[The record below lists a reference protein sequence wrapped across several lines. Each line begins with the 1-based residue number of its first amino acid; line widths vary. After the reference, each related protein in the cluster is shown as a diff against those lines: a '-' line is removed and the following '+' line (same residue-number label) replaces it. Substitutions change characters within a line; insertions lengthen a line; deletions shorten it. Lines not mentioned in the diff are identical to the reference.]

1 MHFSRPV
8 AQPRQGKDA
17 CVFVWLMNP
26 KAMSITNF
34 FGRLGAPLKNPMW
47 SWGSEA
53 PSGVIFL
60 RVWQNEIEFI
70 DGKLCV
76 RLTDRHL
83 FEGKKN
89 LGYNERL
96 SHIER
101 IRQGAPVYCVFCEM
115 KSQPTGD
122 ESKQLQKFA
131 IKTFIKT
138 HLFPGT
144 HLVEH
149 DGEVWLEFGPR
160 LPVELFW
167 STAVSPLTPPPV
179 FYDLIEA
186 LRLGQKQIPDI
197 LGTTFRGVTNFM
209 PGYWT
214 VVGVTR
220 DALAQMA
227 ATGWQGDFMKGLRR
241 DHMKSVKDF
250 QSLLMAEPCTY
261 ERFVDLVADYGRC
274 IICTKAQNPPDRA
287 GFGSTYSE
295 SDILFLSQPF
305 DTAQENSVRS
315 SKSRAQVFA
324 SLLS

>member
-1 MHFSRPV
+1 
-8 AQPRQGKDA
+8 
-17 CVFVWLMNP
+17 MNL
-26 KAMSITNF
+26 KAMSITKF
-34 FGRLGAPLKNPMW
+34 FGSLGAPLKNPMW

-53 PSGVIFL
+53 PSGAIFL

-122 ESKQLQKFA
+122 ESEQLKKFA

-144 HLVEH
+144 HIVEH

-160 LPVELFW
+160 LPVELFG

-186 LRLGQKQIPDI
+186 LRLGQKQIPKI
-197 LGTTFRGVTNFM
+197 LGATFRGVTNFM
-209 PGYWT
+209 PGYWN

-227 ATGWQGDFMKGLRR
+227 AVGWEGEFMEGLSR

-250 QSLLMAEPCTY
+250 QSELMKKPCTY
-261 ERFVDLVADYGRC
+261 KRFTDLVADYGRC
-274 IICTKAQNPPDRA
+274 IICTKAQNTRKGA
-287 GFGSTYSE
+287 GFGTTYFE
-295 SDILFLSQPF
+295 KDIIFLPQPF
-305 DTAQENSVRS
+305 DTAQENSLRS
-315 SKSRAQVFA
+315 SKTRAQMFA